1 MLKRHISSLL
11 LAGAI
16 LATSNVALADK
27 NENLSIL
34 GLPTTLNISNT
45 YNSNTTF
52 TDTYTFTIPDGSF
65 NALSSSI
72 NLSNIF
78 GVQNLSVG
86 LYLNNG
92 LVFSAIT
99 SQTVIDP
106 QTTIS
111 VATIPALSLGAGT
124 YSLRISGST
133 SGLFGGSYSGVMN
146 IAAVPETESYALF
159 IAGISLLG
167 LNLRKKSA

>member
-1 MLKRHISSLL
+1 MFKRYMSSIL

-16 LATSNVALADK
+16 LSTSNVALADK
-27 NENLSIL
+27 IENLSIL
-34 GLPTTLNISNT
+34 SLPTSVNINNT
-45 YNSNTTF
+45 YGNNTSF
-52 TDTYTFTIPDGSF
+52 TDTYTFTIPVGSF

-78 GVQNLSVG
+78 GIQNLTLG
-86 LYLNNG
+86 LYFNNAP
-92 LVFSAIT
+92 LISVLA

-111 VATIPALSLGAGT
+111 VATIPAQTLNAGT
-124 YSLRISGST
+124 YELRVTGNT

-167 LNLRKKSA
+167 LTLRKKSS